1 MVETDSSVK
10 TCEDKGYFEVFQ
22 RSHIVDAFQVN
33 RSQWNNKTSN
43 LNQNKNRLCLNQEI
57 RTHNW

>member
-10 TCEDKGYFEVFQ
+10 TCEDKGDFEACQ

-43 LNQNKNRLCLNQEI
+43 LNQNKDRLCLN
-57 RTHNW
+57 